1 MATFKTYAEVLGP
14 DYIAARAFEAGITKC
29 PPRLTLGD
37 VLQRTGGA
45 YETTLPLS
53 PRFRDRIREVAEL
66 SGDEH
71 LLRIAE
77 LEEVRISLEKFRDL
91 DPQTRIIISCRLE
104 PHAGGERAAAARRAS
119 ARPQE
124 HAVQRRLH
132 DAGRRRV
139 HHPGSMTVSDAW
151 ILALAQQASMIRR
164 YIIWRNNHA
173 YHEGLHRVV
182 DRANVA

>member
-1 MATFKTYAEVLGP
+1 VATFKTYAEVLRP

-37 VLQRTGGA
+37 VLQRTGGV

-53 PRFRDRIREVAEL
+53 PHFRDRIREVAEL

-91 DPQTRIIISCRLE
+91 DPQTRIVIGCRLDPTPE
-104 PHAGGERAAAARRAS
+104 ES
-119 ARPQE
+119 ARLPRDE
-124 HAVQRRLH
+124 YPPDPKNTLF
-132 DAGRRRV
+132 
-139 HHPGSMTVSDAW
+139 SDDYT
-151 ILALAQQASMIRR
+151 MPEGDEYTIRE
-164 YIIWRNNHA
+164 A
-173 YHEGLHRVV
+173 
-182 DRANVA
+182 